1 MRTSSIIISSVDYS
15 RLVALINSARL
26 DRRVPRESLDA
37 LEHELT
43 RATVVEPAELPDN
56 IVAMNSTVWFRE
68 MDADE
73 VEKYVLVYPAE
84 ADVIHDRISV
94 LAPMGTALLGYRVG
108 DVVQWQVPSGKRRFQ
123 IVDVDQKETQQ
134 QLAETQLLA

>member
-123 IVDVDQKETQQ
+123 IVDVDQKESQQ